1 MLLCYVV
8 HIGQCHSAIVL
19 SIYDLWCIHRF
30 FTKKLKL
37 SIERQ
42 YLMQQ
47 KIGDCVILLLKKDYP
62 RNFIM
67 EEMNDDK
74 GRDLGNRESVVVSN

>member
-1 MLLCYVV
+1 
-8 HIGQCHSAIVL
+8 
-19 SIYDLWCIHRF
+19 
-30 FTKKLKL
+30 
-37 SIERQ
+37 
-42 YLMQQ
+42 MQQ
-47 KIGDCVILLLKKDYP
+47 KIGDYVILLLKKDYP

>member
-1 MLLCYVV
+1 
-8 HIGQCHSAIVL
+8 
-19 SIYDLWCIHRF
+19 
-30 FTKKLKL
+30 
-37 SIERQ
+37 
-42 YLMQQ
+42 MQQ

-62 RNFIM
+62 RNFNM